1 MSKIKIVVDSTSGID
16 LVDNPIDAE
25 VLRLFVLF
33 DGEQYRDGL
42 DLTPEEFYQM
52 IENNKNVLP
61 STSQPTIGG
70 TVEQFERLRDE
81 GYEELIVFT
90 ISSGLSGTYWTTESA
105 KNMVEGIK
113 IHTIDSRKTVMP
125 LYSMARQAYE
135 LVEQGESAQDI
146 VEYIESMKN
155 EYKIYLAVGDLTLLQ
170 KNGRLSTAS
179 AMIGSILKIKPL
191 LMIDDEGVIKSVEK
205 IRTMK
210 KALKTMVDA
219 FVDEGEVSEVS
230 ILHSNSPELA
240 REFKSLL
247 MERKQGLKDIPVF
260 QLSPVI
266 GSHLGT
272 GTVGITFRR
281 GSN

>member
-16 LVDNPIDAE
+16 LMENPIDAE
-25 VLRLFVLF
+25 VLRLFVIF
-33 DGEQYRDGL
+33 DGKQYRDGL
-42 DLTPEEFYQM
+42 DLTPEEFYEM
-52 IENNKNVLP
+52 IENNKSVLP

-70 TVEQFERLRDE
+70 TVEQFERLKEE

-105 KNMVEGIK
+105 KNMVEGLK
-113 IHTIDSRKTVMP
+113 IYTVDSRKTVMP
-125 LYSMARQAYE
+125 LYSMAEQAYE
-135 LVEQGESAQDI
+135 LVQQGKSAQEI
-146 VEYIESMKN
+146 VDYIESIKN
-155 EYKIYLAVGDLTLLQ
+155 DYKIYLAVGDLTLLQ

-219 FVDEGEVSEVS
+219 FVGEGEVSEAN

-240 REFKSLL
+240 EEFRTLL
-247 MERKQGLKDIPVF
+247 AEKKPELKDIPMF
-260 QLSPVI
+260 QLTPVI
-266 GSHLGT
+266 GSHLGR